1 MGQQDINKR
10 LERARKYLDK
20 NKLRDAAIEYQT
32 VFDQSPSNQE
42 ALQALADIY
51 TRLNE
56 PARAAV
62 YYGLQFDRLVEAG
75 DGTKASAVFVRFLR
89 SFPQPADRLMRY
101 ATLLQ
106 KQNRAAEAIEQFGIA
121 AALYGKEQRD
131 IEALACYES
140 MVTLDPENPQR
151 HIVLGEHA
159 EQLRHAD
166 LATRSYLRAG
176 QLTLAAGAL
185 DEALEY
191 FGRANRLSPQD
202 RIGALLF
209 AEAKVRKGDSEGAV
223 ALLEPVAA
231 TETSTSYLALTAR
244 RCCVPAGWTRPERFS
259 RSTTSRSLRD
269 SRNCSS

>member
-89 SFPQPADRLMRY
+89 LFPQPADRLMRY

-131 IEALACYES
+131 IE
-140 MVTLDPENPQR
+140 
-151 HIVLGEHA
+151 
-159 EQLRHAD
+159 
-166 LATRSYLRAG
+166 
-176 QLTLAAGAL
+176 
-185 DEALEY
+185 
-191 FGRANRLSPQD
+191 
-202 RIGALLF
+202 
-209 AEAKVRKGDSEGAV
+209 
-223 ALLEPVAA
+223 
-231 TETSTSYLALTAR
+231 
-244 RCCVPAGWTRPERFS
+244 
-259 RSTTSRSLRD
+259 
-269 SRNCSS
+269 